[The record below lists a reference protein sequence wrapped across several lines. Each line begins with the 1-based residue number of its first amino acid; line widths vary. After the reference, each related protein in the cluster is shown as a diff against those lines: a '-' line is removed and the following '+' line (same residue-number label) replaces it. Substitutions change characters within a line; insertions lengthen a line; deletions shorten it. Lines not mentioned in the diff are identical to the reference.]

1 MITIQN
7 ADKALKDYYLD
18 AVTTQLNDSI
28 SPFYSAIE
36 KNSVNVFGKDVKL
49 SVVRGNSGNVVAGAE
64 DGDLPDPYKNR
75 YLDITVPLKNLYGTI
90 EISDKA
96 MRASRDSSGAF
107 VNLVNAEMEGLVL
120 SARQNFQRMLF
131 GDGSGKLCNITK
143 RVNDKTYKVD
153 VLKDFYVGM
162 CVDVD
167 DYGVGVINDCSGL
180 YIQSIDKAAST
191 VILNRD
197 IEEAVTYGAIYVH
210 GSKNN
215 ELTGLGA
222 LFDAPTL
229 YGHTKSAESYF
240 SPHKVSL
247 NNVLTEDVLLE
258 VLDTMEENFNS
269 KINMIVCSYKTRR
282 KIAAL
287 IANNRRVVNST
298 DVHTGFGVITVND
311 VPVYADKYC
320 PDGKIM
326 FLNTEDFSL
335 NQLCDWEWLED
346 EGGKILKQIPG
357 KAAFSATLVKYA
369 ELICKKPYGLTKSLV
384 KKGQKKGVFSQKKG
398 SFRA

>member
-7 ADKALKDYYLD
+7 ADQALKDYYLD
-18 AVTTQLNDSI
+18 AVTAQLNDTI

-36 KNSVNVFGKDVKL
+36 KNTNNVFGKDVKL
-49 SVVRGNSGNVVAGAE
+49 AVVRGNCGNVVASAE

-75 YLDITVPLKNLYGTI
+75 YFDITMPLKNIYGTI

-107 VNLVNAEMEGLVL
+107 VNLVNSEMEGLVL

-131 GDGSGKLCNITK
+131 GDGTGKICSIKSHKSGKIYTVDAAKEYFAGLCVDLYDYGTGT
-143 RVNDKTYKVD
+143 VNDTK
-153 VLKDFYVGM
+153 
-162 CVDVD
+162 
-167 DYGVGVINDCSGL
+167 GL
-180 YIQSIDKAAST
+180 YIESVDTKALT
-191 VILNRD
+191 ITFNRE
-197 IEEAVTYGAIYVH
+197 IQETIATAGVYVH
-210 GSKNN
+210 GAKGN

-222 LFDAPTL
+222 LFDADAL
-229 YGHTKSAESYF
+229 YGYTKANEDYF
-240 SPHKVSL
+240 MPYIADAGGT
-247 NNVLTEDVLLE
+247 LTEDALLE
-258 VLDTMEENFNS
+258 VLDNMEENFNS
-269 KINMIVCSYKTRR
+269 HINMIICSYKTRR

-298 DVHTGFGVITVND
+298 DAHTGFGTVTVND

-320 PDGKIM
+320 PEGRIL

-346 EGGKILKQIPG
+346 ESGKILKQIPG
-357 KAAFSATLVKYA
+357 KAAYSATLVKYA
-369 ELICKKPYGLTKSLV
+369 ELICKKPC
-384 KKGQKKGVFSQKKG
+384 GQAMLKNV
-398 SFRA
+398 